1 MPSQVIVNADDFGLN
16 EHTNAVILRAF
27 QCGLI
32 SSATAMASMPAFKAA
47 CALAQ
52 QPALRGRVGLH
63 FNLTYGRPL
72 SEPIRALAQFCNA
85 EGEFDLGLSR
95 KRLWLGRAARQA
107 VHEELAAQWQR
118 CLDHGLTPSHLDSH
132 QHVHN
137 LWPIGEIV
145 ARFAAREGVPIRL
158 ARNVGHNIGPAK
170 RLFKTL
176 LNQRLRQLARLTA
189 DHVCTPVDLRDGL
202 APRHGVLEADPGQ
215 PRLRRCLPGQWRVL
229 AGLARPAPGGRAQ
242 GRLRVA
248 ARGAPEHPGHCLQQ
262 ITTTASPG

>member
-202 APRHGVLEADPGQ
+202 APRQGVLEVVAHPSALGSHDFGDAYLGSGESLQ
-215 PRLRRCLPGQWRVL
+215 SLLDQRL
-229 AGLARPAPGGRAQ
+229 AGVPRVGYASLREARQ
-242 GRLRVA
+242 STLD
-248 ARGAPEHPGHCLQQ
+248 
-262 ITTTASPG
+262 TASNR

>member
-16 EHTNAVILRAF
+16 EHTNAVILHAF
-27 QCGLI
+27 QRGLI

-47 CALAQ
+47 CVLAQ
-52 QPALRGRVGLH
+52 QPALRGRIGLH

-72 SEPIRALAQFCNA
+72 SEAIATLPQFCNA
-85 EGEFDLGLSR
+85 DGEFDLGLSR
-95 KRLWLGRAARQA
+95 KRLWLGRKARQA
-107 VHEELAAQWQR
+107 VEAELAAQWQR
-118 CLDHGLTPSHLDSH
+118 CLDNGLRPSHLDSH

-137 LWPIGEIV
+137 LWPIGEIL

-202 APRHGVLEADPGQ
+202 APRHGVLEVVAHPSALGSQDFGDAYLGSGESLMALLEQ
-215 PRLRRCLPGQWRVL
+215 RL
-229 AGLARPAPGGRAQ
+229 AGVPRIGYAALRESRQPA
-242 GRLRVA
+242 LD
-248 ARGAPEHPGHCLQQ
+248 
-262 ITTTASPG
+262 TASNR

>member
-16 EHTNAVILRAF
+16 EHTNAVILHAF

-47 CALAQ
+47 CVLAQ
-52 QPALRGRVGLH
+52 QPALRGRIGLH

-72 SEPIRALAQFCNA
+72 SEPILALAQFCNGD
-85 EGEFDLGLSR
+85 GEFDLGLSR
-95 KRLWLGRAARQA
+95 KRLWLGRKARQA
-107 VHEELAAQWQR
+107 VEAELAAQWQR
-118 CLDHGLTPSHLDSH
+118 CLDHGLSPSHLDSH

-170 RLFKTL
+170 RLFKSL
-176 LNQRLRQLARLTA
+176 LNQRLRQLAGLTA

-202 APRHGVLEADPGQ
+202 APRQGVLEVVAHPSALGSHDFGDAYLGSGESLKALLEQ
-215 PRLRRCLPGQWRVL
+215 RL
-229 AGLARPAPGGRAQ
+229 AGVPRVGYASLREARQATLGTAPNR
-242 GRLRVA
+242 
-248 ARGAPEHPGHCLQQ
+248 
-262 ITTTASPG
+262 